1 MNSQLQQYQQYPSSS
16 QKNQAEINSQP
27 IQLPSKIHYHSR
39 QNSPTNLT
47 NLLGLS
53 SKAEQ
58 FNTNNLYEYTDSNY
72 NPLQDS
78 PFINFSQLE
87 PTPSSGQ
94 KSIMKVNS
102 KILDPVY
109 KGQQYELK
117 LDSDKQISAT
127 NQLQNITK
135 PNIFVTQEYLE
146 NDKLAPTKKD
156 FDISG
161 FQIKSQ
167 QISPN
172 SVKQNQQAAYSNNQY
187 FTSANKNDTLQQNNQ
202 QDERRVLDFSDRLN
216 STGKKITQIRS
227 PALTQKTKPQ
237 LGFNQSNFKT
247 PQTEQSEQKQNQG
260 GSVEKNTTPANK
272 TFEDT
277 PEIIKISKNVLQPQ
291 FPASYSYSSLNN
303 PASLKIKKPSPKNM
317 QANQSILQPSQ
328 QQQQQLLQQQN
339 NESQISQFES
349 INLNQ
354 PRGNNTSSNIK
365 KYSYETKN
373 SNGSRYISEKRSAN
387 FPQIDIEHMD
397 KYSQPSI
404 QNSLQNISISQNQ
417 SQQQSA
423 SSQKQQKYSQ
433 ENKYSSLYKVKS
445 SSNNFNNQNNY
456 NEPISNKVH
465 NQNNFHQFKKVK
477 DPYNNYYDSR
487 PIIPSSDLNNLS
499 DISEQVSKQTPS
511 KVAGYHSAIN
521 QNLNQSDIKKM
532 QEFPQKKRELLEQQR
547 QLLQKEREILE
558 REKELIEQEEEIF
571 YETSQGQ
578 LTQMSPSRSS
588 NNPLNMATTPK
599 DKTLDLQNYMNTQPY
614 QSNFYLDDK
623 NYSQQ
628 QQYESVKSSKKSQ
641 QNTQAFTGTD
651 KIYEKT
657 IRDSQ
662 NVNSQYKLGFM
673 NNSSQAPEEQKQTL
687 NQTEQTNKISADKK
701 TNPFYYTLNSLHASK
716 NSQPTQ
722 QFQYIDQFQQ
732 QKAMQISQEQN
743 FQRKKSDL
751 EQSFHTN
758 MNAEEER
765 NVKDIVN
772 YFKTDQEKTKK
783 SSHND
788 QSNNINNPYNN
799 KIIQLPLSMKKE
811 LSQKNKQPQITNQ
824 SPPERT
830 EETLILELM
839 TPQKNNEQNELMA
852 KNLNPPQPFQI
863 DTNNPNA
870 YYIKKQK
877 IFSPNSQKNRSST
890 PQTYFSKNNYNI
902 KISPNYHEF
911 GIQVDENSFYDRA
924 SFINKNSPKSDVN
937 TKKTMTVSDIKSI
950 PISAID
956 KGSMV
961 QGQSNFSSP
970 IMKFQYQ
977 NDASTNDFVD
987 SNQPIN
993 LSSYIVSNKQ
1003 SIQKGDPQVNDRY
1016 RSVSQIQQP
1025 QNNLQ
1030 SSIEYVY
1037 GNKNANKK
1045 QKNDLLCFGCG
1056 DTQTSTE
1063 NNIIIE
1069 SDQLHHQINNQNQD
1083 PIQQKQTSQ
1092 FHTFQTQPQEIAYP
1106 LSKSYQPTQNNH
1118 INKQMQDQFIPEQT
1132 VQSTLINFK
1141 TQEDQKAN
1149 PPLLTQLTFN
1159 QDSIRSPYFRDE
1171 REEQVKRANISPQK
1185 IFYQRPNAS
1194 KSPIQY
1200 SVEKVSYDPTDYKNN
1215 NNQSHDFHR
1224 NHINNPV
1231 YPIQNS
1237 GANNISNPNLN
1248 NNLQTQAEK
1257 QENAPPFFNPS
1268 NNNSFLSNI
1277 PKSTQQKN
1285 NEKLDFSYINGIQNN
1300 TSGVFHLDSQE
1311 LFCDKCLEFITQSR
1325 FQNHYNVCTEM
1336 SQFKFLDKKKQ
1347 MELINQKILKIAYLV
1362 KRKNCC
1368 TSPLKGKLQSQ
1379 SPNQRTFANP
1389 NSQQQQQQKENND
1402 QTKLRNY
1409 CNYLNE
1415 CLCDLSHKTIT
1426 YQDFLQGKE
1435 DLQLIIQRIKSI
1447 RDNHN
1452 MSYYGEMASDI
1463 LTIKNNLMMQNPI

>member
-1 MNSQLQQYQQYPSSS
+1 M
-16 QKNQAEINSQP
+16 NSQP
-27 IQLPSKIHYHSR
+27 IQLPTKIHYHSR

-47 NLLGLS
+47 NFLGLS

-102 KILDPVY
+102 KILDPIY

-117 LDSDKQISAT
+117 LDQDKQISGT
-127 NQLQNITK
+127 SQLQNTIK

-146 NDKLAPTKKD
+146 NDKFAVTKKEID
-156 FDISG
+156 TSG

-167 QISPN
+167 QISPI
-172 SVKQNQQAAYSNNQY
+172 SVNQNQQLQHISNQY
-187 FTSANKNDTLQQNNQ
+187 FNSANKNDKQKQQNQ
-202 QDERRVLDFSDRLN
+202 PDERRVLDFSDGGLN

-227 PALTQKTKPQ
+227 PALTQKTKPL

-247 PQTEQSEQKQNQG
+247 PQTEQSEQKQYQG
-260 GSVEKNTTPANK
+260 GSVEKNATPANQ

-277 PEIIKISKNVLQPQ
+277 PEIIKISKNILQPQ

-303 PASLKIKKPSPKNM
+303 PASIKIKKPSPKNM
-317 QANQSILQPSQ
+317 QISHSNTLPNQ
-328 QQQQQLLQQQN
+328 QQQQQQN

-354 PRGNNTSSNIK
+354 ALYNGMNNKIK

-373 SNGSRYISEKRSAN
+373 VNGSRYVSEKQSAN
-387 FPQIDIEHMD
+387 FLQVESDHID
-397 KYSQPSI
+397 KQSQPSI
-404 QNSLQNISISQNQ
+404 QNSLQNISNSQNQ
-417 SQQQSA
+417 SQSQQHSA
-423 SSQKQQKYSQ
+423 SSQKQQKYQQ
-433 ENKYSSLYKVKS
+433 ENKYSSLYKVKP
-445 SSNNFNNQNNY
+445 SSNNFNSEY
-456 NEPISNKVH
+456 KSNEPVSNKEY
-465 NQNNFHQFKKVK
+465 NPNNFYQLKKAK
-477 DPYNNYYDSR
+477 DPNNNYYDSR

-499 DISEQVSKQTPS
+499 DISEQVTKQTPS
-511 KVAGYHSAIN
+511 KIGGYYSSIN

-578 LTQMSPSRSS
+578 LTQMSPTRSS

-599 DKTLDLQNYMNTQPY
+599 DKKLDLQNYISTQPY
-614 QSNFYLDDK
+614 QSNFYIDDK

-628 QQYESVKSSKKSQ
+628 NQQESVKSSKKSQ
-641 QNTQAFTGTD
+641 QTSQAFNGTD

-662 NVNSQYKLGFM
+662 NINSQYKLSFI
-673 NNSSQAPEEQKQTL
+673 NNSSQAPEDQKQVP
-687 NQTEQTNKISADKK
+687 NKTEQTNKVFADKK

-716 NSQPTQ
+716 NSQPNH
-722 QFQYIDQFQQ
+722 QFQNNDQLHANYI
-732 QKAMQISQEQN
+732 AQEQN

-758 MNAEEER
+758 MNAEEEK
-765 NVKDIVN
+765 NVKDIID
-772 YFKTDQEKTKK
+772 YFKSDQEKTKK
-783 SSHND
+783 SSYND
-788 QSNNINNPYNN
+788 KNEKQKNTNNSYSN

-824 SPPERT
+824 SPPEKT
-830 EETLILELM
+830 EETLILELL
-839 TPQKNNEQNELMA
+839 TPQKNNDLKDNITNNQNL
-852 KNLNPPQPFQI
+852 PQPFQI

-870 YYIKKQK
+870 YLIKKQK
-877 IFSPNSQKNRSST
+877 IFSPNTQKNNRSLT
-890 PQTYFSKNNYNI
+890 PQTYFLSKNNQNI

-924 SFINKNSPKSDVN
+924 SFINKNSPKGDIN
-937 TKKTMTVSDIKSI
+937 TKKTMTVSDIKSN
-950 PISAID
+950 PISTLD
-956 KGSMV
+956 RGSIV

-970 IMKFQYQ
+970 MMRFQYQ

-993 LSSYIVSNKQ
+993 LSSYIISNKQ
-1003 SIQKGDPQVNDRY
+1003 SIQKGEPSMNDRY
-1016 RSVSQIQQP
+1016 RSVSQIQP

-1037 GNKNANKK
+1037 GNKNVNKK
-1045 QKNDLLCFGCG
+1045 QKSDLLCFGCG

-1063 NNIIIE
+1063 NNIIIQ
-1069 SDQLHHQINNQNQD
+1069 SDQIHNQINNQHDEQV
-1083 PIQQKQTSQ
+1083 QQKQTSQ
-1092 FHTFQTQPQEIAYP
+1092 FHTFQTQPQEITYP
-1106 LSKSYQPTQNNH
+1106 LSKSYQPTQKNH
-1118 INKQMQDQFIPEQT
+1118 LNKQMEDQYIPEQAI
-1132 VQSTLINFK
+1132 QSAQINFK
-1141 TQEDQKAN
+1141 TQEDLKAN
-1149 PPLLTQLTFN
+1149 PPLMTQLTFN

-1185 IFYQRPNAS
+1185 IFYQRPNTS

-1200 SVEKVSYDPTDYKNN
+1200 SVEKISYDPTDYKNS
-1215 NNQSHDFHR
+1215 NNQSKDFHQSR
-1224 NHINNPV
+1224 VNTSF
-1231 YPIQNS
+1231 YPTQNQ
-1237 GANNISNPNLN
+1237 ATNNIIANTNLIN
-1248 NNLQTQAEK
+1248 KPKAQAGK
-1257 QENAPPFFNPS
+1257 LDDGSLFFNSS

-1277 PKSTQQKN
+1277 PKSVQQKN
-1285 NEKLDFSYINGIQNN
+1285 NEKLDFSYINSNSN

-1325 FQNHYNVCTEM
+1325 FQTHYNVCGEM
-1336 SQFKFLDKKKQ
+1336 SSFKFLDKKKQ
-1347 MELINQKILKIAYLV
+1347 MELINQKILKIAYLI
-1362 KRKNCC
+1362 KRKNTCA
-1368 TSPLKGKLQSQ
+1368 SPLKGKQQSQ
-1379 SPNQRTFANP
+1379 SPNQREFANP
-1389 NSQQQQQQKENND
+1389 NFQQQLQQKENND
-1402 QTKLRNY
+1402 QIKLKNY

-1426 YQDFLQGKE
+1426 YQDFLQGQE

-1447 RDNHN
+1447 KDNHN

-1463 LTIKNNLMMQNPI
+1463 LSIKNNLLMQNPI